1 MGENPC
7 DLGLGEDLLDATLKP
22 QYINEQI
29 DKLDCLKM
37 EKNPT
42 KHNNNKRLFFQRHC
56 WENEETSHW
65 LGGEYL

>member
-56 WENEETSHW
+56 
-65 LGGEYL
+65 